1 MRTKSSLYT
10 INAQLCYNI
19 TQNKR
24 NMSMNQRTISQ
35 AVEVVGIGL
44 HKGEPIKLRLEPL
57 GVDAGIVFY
66 REDLALSIPLTPSAV
81 VDTQMATVIGS
92 EKGTISTIEHFLS
105 AVYAYG
111 IDNMRV
117 VVNGNEMPIMDGS
130 AASFCLLLD
139 EAGVEEQDAAK
150 QIIRVKKAV
159 EVRDGDKFVRV
170 EPSDKVTF
178 DFEIDF
184 AHPVI
189 GQQSQSY
196 SFGTKPFIEEIA
208 RARTFG
214 FARDI
219 QYLQSINLALGASL
233 NNAIGLDDEKVL
245 NPEGLRFDN
254 EFARHKILD
263 AMGDMMVTGHNL
275 LGAYSSFAGSHKLNH
290 ELTVALL
297 ADPANYEMVS
307 LNRVQSREFAKSF
320 A

>member
-1 MRTKSSLYT
+1 
-10 INAQLCYNI
+10 
-19 TQNKR
+19 
-24 NMSMNQRTISQ
+24 MNQRTIRQ
-35 AVEVVGIGL
+35 PVEVVGIGL

-57 GVDAGIVFY
+57 GVNAGIIFY
-66 REDLALSIPLTPSAV
+66 REDLALSIPLSPSNV
-81 VDTQMATVIGS
+81 IDTQMATVIGS
-92 EKGTISTIEHFLS
+92 DKGYISTIEHFLS

-130 AASFCLLLD
+130 ASSFCLLLD
-139 EAGVEEQDAAK
+139 EAGVDEQEVAK
-150 QIIRVKKAV
+150 QVIRVKKRV
-159 EVRDGDKFVRV
+159 EVRDGAKFVRL
-170 EPSDKVTF
+170 EPSNEVTF

-184 AHPVI
+184 EHPVI
-189 GQQSQSY
+189 GRQSQSY
-196 SFGTKPFIEEIA
+196 SFGTKGFLEEIA

-254 EFARHKILD
+254 EFARHKVLD
-263 AMGDMMVTGHNL
+263 AMGDMMVTGHNI

-290 ELTVALL
+290 QLTVKLL
-297 ADPANYEMVS
+297 ADTANYEMVALS
-307 LNRVQSREFAKSF
+307 KVQSREFAKSF

>member
-1 MRTKSSLYT
+1 
-10 INAQLCYNI
+10 
-19 TQNKR
+19 
-24 NMSMNQRTISQ
+24 MNQRTIRQ
-35 AVEVVGIGL
+35 PVEVVGIGL

-57 GVDAGIVFY
+57 ECNAGIVFY
-66 REDLALSIPLTPSAV
+66 REDLALSIPLSPSAV
-81 VDTQMATVIGS
+81 VDTQMATVIGN
-92 EKGTISTIEHFLS
+92 EKGSISTIEHFLS

-117 VVNGNEMPIMDGS
+117 IVDGNEIPIMDGS

-139 EAGVEEQDAAK
+139 EAGIQEQDAPK
-150 QIIRVKKAV
+150 EVIRIKKVV
-159 EVRDGDKFVRV
+159 EVHDGDKFVRI
-170 EPSDKVTF
+170 EPSAKVTF
-178 DFEIDF
+178 DFAIDF
-184 AHPVI
+184 EHPAI
-189 GQQSQSY
+189 GQQSQVS
-196 SFGTKPFIEEIA
+196 SFGTKPFLEEIA

-219 QYLQSINLALGASL
+219 QYLQSVNLALGASL

-263 AMGDMMVTGHNL
+263 AMGDMMVTGHNI

-297 ADPANYEMVS
+297 ADSANYEMVS
-307 LNRVQSREFAKSF
+307 LSKVQSREFAKSF

>member
-1 MRTKSSLYT
+1 
-10 INAQLCYNI
+10 
-19 TQNKR
+19 
-24 NMSMNQRTISQ
+24 MNQRTISQ
-35 AVEVVGIGL
+35 PVEVVGIGL

-57 GVDAGIVFY
+57 ERNAGIVFY
-66 REDLALSIPLTPSAV
+66 REDLALSIPLSPSVV
-81 VDTQMATVIGS
+81 VDTQMATVIGN

-117 VVNGNEMPIMDGS
+117 VVDGNEMPIMDGS

-139 EAGVEEQDAAK
+139 EAGIKEQDAAK
-150 QIIRVKKAV
+150 QVIRIKKTV
-159 EVRDGDKFVRV
+159 EVRDGDKFVRI
-170 EPSDKVTF
+170 EPSNKVTF

-184 AHPVI
+184 KHPVI
-189 GQQSQSY
+189 GQQSQAY
-196 SFGTKPFIEEIA
+196 AFGTRLFLDDIA

-263 AMGDMMVTGHNL
+263 AMGDMMVTGHNI

-297 ADPANYEMVS
+297 ADTANYEMVS
-307 LNRVQSREFAKSF
+307 LSKVQSREFAKSF

>member
-1 MRTKSSLYT
+1 
-10 INAQLCYNI
+10 
-19 TQNKR
+19 
-24 NMSMNQRTISQ
+24 MNQRTISR

-66 REDLALSIPLTPSAV
+66 REDLALTIPLKPSNV

-92 EKGTISTIEHFLS
+92 KNSNNQTGSISTIEHFLS

-130 AASFCLLLD
+130 ASSFCLLLD
-139 EAGVEEQDAAK
+139 EAGTTEQEASK
-150 QIIRVKKAV
+150 QIIRIKKAV
-159 EVRDGDKFVRV
+159 EVKDGAKFVRL
-170 EPSDKVTF
+170 EPSSTVTF

-184 AHPVI
+184 EHPVI
-189 GQQSQSY
+189 GKQSEFY
-196 SFGTKPFIEEIA
+196 SFGTRPFIEEIS

-233 NNAIGLDDEKVL
+233 NNAIGLDDDKVL

-263 AMGDMMVTGHNL
+263 AMGDMMVTGHNI

-290 ELTVALL
+290 LLTVALL
-297 ADPANYEMVS
+297 SDPANYEMVTLDS
-307 LNRVQSREFAKSF
+307 VRSREFAKSF